1 MRFVFSS
8 VVEGIDGCEEQV
20 GQRHELNTQ
29 QEKLVVH
36 FDPVLDFLLRLED
49 KDDGVH
55 NKPEKE
61 KDAYRYPWVGWNF
74 GRVLQSLWNFAA
86 LIHIEP
92 QYKRGLRHRLD
103 TELQPFSDDLSA
115 DSEHDEDSC
124 RCPSIFEGIQL
135 HWTDKQSQKAQYHQ
149 NCRTDLQCRSQP
161 FMPFDLSWWGPVSRW
176 MGLNC

>member
-61 KDAYRYPWVGWNF
+61 KDAYRYP
-74 GRVLQSLWNFAA
+74 
-86 LIHIEP
+86 
-92 QYKRGLRHRLD
+92 
-103 TELQPFSDDLSA
+103 
-115 DSEHDEDSC
+115 
-124 RCPSIFEGIQL
+124 
-135 HWTDKQSQKAQYHQ
+135 
-149 NCRTDLQCRSQP
+149 
-161 FMPFDLSWWGPVSRW
+161 
-176 MGLNC
+176 